1 LSLQFHPATGYFS
14 MIPGAAI
21 GRGFWCLALAL
32 LAGCG
37 TRERFV
43 FPSENPGDGQG
54 PITEITQPAAADTVV
69 TEGDPLIIQGRSSDT
84 DGVDTVYIAVGGVNQ
99 GFAPILGQG
108 KDTVDFAAQLST
120 IGHSGATVIVQA
132 FGVDLLGQQGSVVSR
147 QIHIE

>member
-1 LSLQFHPATGYFS
+1 MT
-14 MIPGAAI
+14 PGWAFR
-21 GRGFWCLALAL
+21 RGMRWLALAF

-43 FPSENPGDGQG
+43 FPSENPGDGSG
-54 PITEITQPAAADTVV
+54 PTTEITHPAAADTAI
-69 TEGDPLIIQGRSSDT
+69 TEGDLLVIQGRAFDS
-84 DGVDTVYIAVGGVNQ
+84 DGVDTVYLAVGGINQ

-132 FGVDLLGQQGSVVSR
+132 YGVDLLGQQGSVVSR